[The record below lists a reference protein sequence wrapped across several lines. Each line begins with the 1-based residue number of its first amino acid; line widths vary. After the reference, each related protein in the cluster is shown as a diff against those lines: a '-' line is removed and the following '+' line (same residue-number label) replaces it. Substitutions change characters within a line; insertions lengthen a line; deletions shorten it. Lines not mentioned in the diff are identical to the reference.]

1 MKIEMTKQDARKV
14 TIIEEL
20 LADQITNTQV
30 AQLLT
35 LSIRQVQRIK
45 AQATTG
51 GILSILHKS
60 RSHTPSNTLDE
71 NTAAEIREVY
81 QNSLQGY
88 NFTHAT
94 DVLAE
99 EKEVFVSVSTVSRI
113 LKAQGIR
120 SPKAKRKLKK
130 HRSRDARLYE
140 GEMAQMDASSFDW
153 WGTRSYLHLH
163 GAIDDTTGRV
173 LALHFEKEK
182 TFDGYGELIF
192 QMNHAFHLPREF
204 YTDGRT
210 VFAYDSVKK
219 QKLTIAEELAG
230 KREKQPRF
238 ARSAR
243 EVGILLII
251 AGSAQAK
258 RAIERL
264 WETLQDRLP
273 KDMKRKGITTVEQA
287 NEFLTHY
294 IPYYNRKFAV
304 PATSQEKRYLPKLDP
319 KMLQVIFSRQETRKI
334 DSGLTFSYGGKKYR
348 LPSQCNDQRV
358 SSTAHDTIIVAVSKY
373 IGIKVL
379 YKGFVLTPELLSTP
393 QKTVKRV
400 QSQQRILPKIVAEG
414 SNIPANSN
422 SPWYIFSDKSKTKKI
437 PTRG

>member
-1 MKIEMTKQDARKV
+1 MTKQDARKV

-20 LADQITNTQV
+20 LANRINNTQA
-30 AQLLT
+30 AQLLR
-35 LSIRQVQRIK
+35 LSIRQIQRFK

-60 RSHTPSNTLDE
+60 RGHTPVNTLDE
-71 NTAAEIREVY
+71 ETATIIRELY

-99 EKEVFVSVSTVSRI
+99 EKEIFVSVSTVSRI

-120 SPKAKRKLKK
+120 SPKAKRRPKK
-130 HRSRDARLYE
+130 HRSRDARLHE
-140 GEMAQMDASSFDW
+140 GDMAQMDASSFDW
-153 WGTRSYLHLH
+153 LGTGSYLQLH
-163 GAIDDTTGRV
+163 GAIDDATGRV
-173 LALHFEKEK
+173 LALHFEKEE
-182 TFDGYGELIF
+182 TFDGYSELIF
-192 QMNHAFHLPREF
+192 HMNHDSHLPREF

-230 KREKQPRF
+230 KREKQPHF
-238 ARSAR
+238 ARATR

-258 RAIERL
+258 GAIERL

-273 KDMKRKGITTVEQA
+273 KDMKRRGITTVEQA
-287 NEFLTHY
+287 NAFLTHY
-294 IPYYNRKFAV
+294 IPYYNRKFSV
-304 PATSQEKRYLPKLDP
+304 PAASQEKRYLSKQDP
-319 KMLQVIFSRQETRKI
+319 EMLQVIFSRQETRKI
-334 DSGLTFSYGGKKYR
+334 DSGLAFSYGGKKYR

-358 SSTAHDTIIVAVSKY
+358 SPTAHDTIIVAISKY

-393 QKTVKRV
+393 QRTAMMAQPQK
-400 QSQQRILPKIVAEG
+400 RILPKRVSEG
-414 SNIPANSN
+414 PNIPANSN
-422 SPWYIFSDKSKTKKI
+422 SPWHIFIDKSKTTNL
-437 PTRG
+437 PAGG

>member
-1 MKIEMTKQDARKV
+1 MTKQDARKV

-258 RAIERL
+258 RAIERPM
-264 WETLQDRLP
+264 ETTNGWISIWKLR
-273 KDMKRKGITTVEQA
+273 RK
-287 NEFLTHY
+287 
-294 IPYYNRKFAV
+294 
-304 PATSQEKRYLPKLDP
+304 
-319 KMLQVIFSRQETRKI
+319 
-334 DSGLTFSYGGKKYR
+334 
-348 LPSQCNDQRV
+348 
-358 SSTAHDTIIVAVSKY
+358 
-373 IGIKVL
+373 
-379 YKGFVLTPELLSTP
+379 
-393 QKTVKRV
+393 
-400 QSQQRILPKIVAEG
+400 
-414 SNIPANSN
+414 
-422 SPWYIFSDKSKTKKI
+422 
-437 PTRG
+437 